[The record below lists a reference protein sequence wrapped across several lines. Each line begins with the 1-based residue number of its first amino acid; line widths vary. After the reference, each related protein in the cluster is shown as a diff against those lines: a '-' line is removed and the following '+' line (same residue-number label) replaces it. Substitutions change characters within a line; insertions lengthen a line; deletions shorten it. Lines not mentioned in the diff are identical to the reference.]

1 MLLSHFFD
9 QGWNLD
15 PEAVAYRHG
24 EIDWTFEEAGSLSCR
39 IANALHRD
47 GFEPET
53 KVAVLSPNDPA
64 AWLCVIA
71 AWRAGGTWVPLNP
84 MSPVGDSIGFIEQF
98 DCEVLFY
105 HPSLS
110 TAVDEIH
117 AEAGDR
123 LRFIRL
129 DGGEGDEAAA
139 EARPYAIPLAEWLG
153 DAPATRPAI
162 DVSPDT
168 VAMISPTG
176 GTTGRP
182 KGVMNTHRSFGTCI
196 AQLMLVMQYRADES
210 VVNLAAAPMTHSA
223 GVLTLPA
230 SARGGTVV
238 VLKRP
243 DPVALLE
250 SIERNAVTDLFLP
263 PTVIYRLLK
272 TPGLAG
278 YDLASLRYFLY
289 GSAPMS
295 TERLRECLEVFG
307 PVMTE
312 SFGQTEAP
320 GSISFLRPEEHFANG
335 EVADDARLLSCG
347 RPSPLVQVEIRDE
360 QGTAVTAGERGEI
373 CVRGDLVMKG
383 YYRNPEAT
391 AEAVRDGWLH
401 TGDIGF
407 LDAQGFLTLTD
418 RKKDMIISGGFNVY
432 PAEVEQVIWSH
443 PAVQDCAVI
452 GVPDAN
458 WGEAVTAVVEL
469 NEGADL
475 DVAGL
480 IEWCRGKLGP
490 VRTPKRVDITE
501 RLPRSVNGKV
511 LKKDLRELYWTDRTR
526 QI

>member
-24 EIDWTFEEAGSLSCR
+24 EIDWTFEEAGTLSCR

-47 GFEPET
+47 GLELET

-64 AWLCVIA
+64 AWLCVVA
-71 AWRAGGTWVPLNP
+71 AWRVGGTWVPLNP
-84 MSPVGDSIGFIEQF
+84 MSPVSESIGFIKQF
-98 DCEVLFY
+98 DCDVLFY

-110 TAVDEIH
+110 AAVDEIQ
-117 AEAGDR
+117 AEVGDSV
-123 LRFIRL
+123 RFIRL
-129 DGGEGDEAAA
+129 EGDQAAA
-139 EARPYAIPLAEWLG
+139 EARRYATPLAEWLG
-153 DAPATRPAI
+153 DAPATRPAV
-162 DVSPDT
+162 DVPLDT

-196 AQLMLVMQYRADES
+196 AQLMLVMQYRADEP

-223 GVLTLPA
+223 GMLTLPA
-230 SARGGTVV
+230 SARGGSVV

-243 DPVALLE
+243 DPVTLLE
-250 SIERNAVTDLFLP
+250 SVERYAVTDLFLP
-263 PTVIYRLLK
+263 PTVIYRLLQQ
-272 TPGLAG
+272 PGLAG
-278 YDLASLRYFLY
+278 YDLTSLRYFLY
-289 GSAPMS
+289 GAAPMS
-295 TERLRECLEVFG
+295 TEKLRECLETFG
-307 PVMTE
+307 PVMLET
-312 SFGQTEAP
+312 FGQTEAP
-320 GSISFLRPEEHFANG
+320 GSISFLRPEEHFVGG
-335 EVADDARLLSCG
+335 EVAGDARLLSCG
-347 RPSPLVQVEIRDE
+347 RPSPLIRVEIRDE
-360 QGTAVTAGERGEI
+360 QGTAVNTGERGEI

-383 YYRNPEAT
+383 YYDNPEAT
-391 AEAVRDGWLH
+391 AEAVRDGWLY

-407 LDAQGFLTLTD
+407 LDAQGYLTLTD
-418 RKKDMIISGGFNVY
+418 RKKDMIVSGGFNVY

-452 GVPDAN
+452 GVPDET

-469 NEGADL
+469 NEGAHI
-475 DVAGL
+475 DVAEL
-480 IEWCRGKLGP
+480 IDLCRTKLGP
-490 VRTPKRVDITE
+490 VRTPKRVDLVE

-526 QI
+526 RI